1 MVLLFI
7 KTSFINTYNTFK
19 NWFIYGES
27 FLLSYLL
34 FDFSTVKRREKTNS
48 LRREQEIICFKVRNN
63 AFHKNTVGSGT
74 TGGVGG
80 GGGEVRWVQLHR
92 SREKPCPFW
101 RNVLPHFYS
110 CTAIKRNYY
119 ACLLLKMFIGA
130 AKIIYN
136 QLFNDSDSSI
146 TM

>member
-80 GGGEVRWVQLHR
+80 GGGGGTLGAIAPL
-92 SREKPCPFW
+92 SRKTLPF
-101 RNVLPHFYS
+101 LKECFAS
-110 CTAIKRNYY
+110 F
-119 ACLLLKMFIGA
+119 LLLHCYK
-130 AKIIYN
+130 KKLLRVPSVKNVYR
-136 QLFNDSDSSI
+136 SC
-146 TM
+146 